1 MGPSRVVAVMAAE
14 SFFHVALKV
23 DDVDES
29 LAFYRE
35 GLGGEVIERGDAD
48 GSGGAEDVEYAA
60 LSIGDKR
67 LYLFDRAPYEAAGLV
82 DKLPTGVLHFGYVV
96 DDVEASSRELRESGV
111 EFVMEPTQFGN
122 LEVAFFRDP
131 DGVRIELIEILD

>member
-1 MGPSRVVAVMAAE
+1 MDAE

-23 DDVDES
+23 DDVERS

-35 GLGGEVIERGDAD
+35 GLGAEVIERGD
-48 GSGGAEDVEYAA
+48 GNGEGAEDVEYAA
-60 LSIGDKR
+60 LSIADKR

-82 DKLPTGVLHFGYVV
+82 DPLPTGVLHFGYVV
-96 DDVEASSRELRESGV
+96 DDVEATSRELLESGV
-111 EFVMEPTQFGN
+111 EFVMEPTRFGN

-131 DGVRIELIEILD
+131 DGVRIELIEILN

>member
-1 MGPSRVVAVMAAE
+1 MDTE

-23 DDVDES
+23 DDVDDS

-35 GLGGEVIERGDAD
+35 SLGAELIERDD
-48 GSGGAEDVEYAA
+48 GSGREGAEAVEYAA
-60 LSIGDKR
+60 LSVADKR

-82 DKLPTGVLHFGYVV
+82 DESLPTGVLHFGYVV
-96 DDVEASSRELRESGV
+96 EDVETASDELRESGV
-111 EFVMEPTQFGN
+111 EFVMEPTRFGN

>member
-1 MGPSRVVAVMAAE
+1 MDPE

-23 DDVDES
+23 EDVDES

-35 GLGGEVIERGDAD
+35 GLGAEVIERGDAD
-48 GSGGAEDVEYAA
+48 GSGGAEDVEYVA
-60 LSIGDKR
+60 LSVGDKR

-82 DKLPTGVLHFGYVV
+82 DGSLPTGVLHFGYVV
-96 DDVEASSRELRESGV
+96 DDVEASSRELLESGV
-111 EFVMEPTQFGN
+111 EFVMEPTRFGN

-131 DGVRIELIEILD
+131 DGVRIELIEFLD